1 MFRHRRGRVLLGV
14 LCLLILPA
22 MGRFARGD
30 ERLKGIAC
38 RSVHLGYPGPK
49 GTAFY
54 NEVTIRKSAVGTYF
68 MVCGWNKGYFGLQEL
83 GDGRKLLIFSVWDS
97 NQNDPKAVKEDQRT
111 RLLYKDEKLRVG
123 RFGGEGT
130 GGQSFFDY
138 DWKVGETY
146 RLMVSSR
153 VDGERTAYTGWFFVP
168 EAQQWK
174 RLVTFSTVT
183 GGAELGGYYAFIE
196 DFKRDKVST
205 THTRQAEFGN
215 AWIKS
220 VAGAPEPVVTARFTA
235 DANPVLNINSYVEG
249 DAFVLATGG
258 DVANTGTKLKEM
270 MTLGR
275 TKPEKRT
282 PPDALELSAG
292 GAIDS
297 ARLLRGPWNAG
308 EVLGES
314 VLFIKGKDGPARA
327 RLLYDVDKVTAVR
340 GADGRT
346 MFEAGRDFR
355 PLEDGSGL
363 ELTADSRIP
372 FLSESDLFRPKGSPM
387 SIGHKAGDP
396 ETSVLFDNGHFFH
409 DHQVEVS
416 YVPRAPKWDA
426 YHPAFAG
433 DRLPRTLAKLKAKEP
448 ITLVVSG
455 DSISE
460 GYNASKFTKTS
471 PFQPA
476 YPELTAMQLERSY
489 GSKVDLHNLAI
500 AGWSAARGAA
510 DLDQVL
516 KLKPDLI
523 VIAYGMNDVNGRNPE
538 AFQGVIKGMLDR
550 IKEADAATEV
560 VLVATMTGNPDWFA
574 TPAEM
579 FPAYRDALKALEGP
593 GVVLADVTSV
603 WRRLLERKRLH
614 DLTGNGVNHPNDY
627 GHRVYAQT
635 LLGLLVEE
643 R

>member
-14 LCLLILPA
+14 LGVLIVPA
-22 MGRFARGD
+22 LGWVARGD

-38 RSVHLGYPGPK
+38 RSVHLVYPGAK

-83 GDGRKLLIFSVWDS
+83 GNGRKLLIFSVWDS
-97 NQNDPKAVKEDQRT
+97 NQNDPKAVEEDRRT
-111 RLLYKDEKLRVG
+111 KLLYKDEQVRVG

-146 RLMVSSR
+146 RLMVSAR
-153 VDGERTAYTGWFFVP
+153 IDGDRTAYTGWFFVP
-168 EAQQWK
+168 ETQQWK

-183 GGAELGGYYAFIE
+183 GGADLGGYYAFIE

-205 THTRQAEFGN
+205 THARQAEFGG
-215 AWIKS
+215 AWIRT
-220 VAGAPEPVVTARFTA
+220 VAGAAEPVVKARFSA
-235 DANPVLNINSYVEG
+235 DANPVLNINAHVEG
-249 DAFVLATGG
+249 DRFVLATGG
-258 DVANTGTKLKEM
+258 DVANTGAKLKET
-270 MTLGR
+270 MTLAR
-275 TKPEKRT
+275 AEAEKRT
-282 PPDALELSAG
+282 PPDALELSA
-292 GAIDS
+292 AEPIDS
-297 ARLLRGPWNAG
+297 AKLLRGPWDEG

-314 VLFIKGKDGPARA
+314 VLFMKGKEGAPRA
-327 RLLYDVDKVTAVR
+327 RLLYDVDKLTAVR

-346 MFEAGRDFR
+346 TFEAGRDFR

-372 FLSESDLFRPKGSPM
+372 FLSETDLFRPKGSPI

-416 YVPRAPKWDA
+416 YAPRASKWDA
-426 YHPAFAG
+426 YRPAFAG
-433 DRLPRTLAKLKAKEP
+433 DRLPRTLAKLRAKEP

-460 GYNASKFTKTS
+460 GYNASKFTRTP

-476 YPELTAMQLERSY
+476 YPELVAMQLERSY
-489 GSKVDLHNLAI
+489 GSKVALHNLAV
-500 AGWSAARGAA
+500 AGWSAARGAE
-510 DLDQVL
+510 DLDKAL
-516 KLKPDLI
+516 RLKPDLI

-550 IKEADAATEV
+550 IKRADAATEV

-574 TPAEM
+574 TPDAM

-593 GVVLADVTSV
+593 GVVLADLTAV

-635 LLGLLVEE
+635 ILGLLVES